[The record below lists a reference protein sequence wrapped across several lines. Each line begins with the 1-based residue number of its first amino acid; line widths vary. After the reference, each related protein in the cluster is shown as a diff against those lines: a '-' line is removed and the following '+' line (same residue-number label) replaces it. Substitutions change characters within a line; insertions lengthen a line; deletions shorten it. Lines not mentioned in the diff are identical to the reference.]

1 MTTLGICIGVSLII
15 TFGIFLLEDRVI
27 GLRGDS
33 KFKRFWRK
41 FIIGEYPDVW

>member
-1 MTTLGICIGVSLII
+1 MIILGICIAVSLTI
-15 TFGIFLLEDRVI
+15 TFGIFLLEDHVI

-41 FIIGEYPDVW
+41 HIIGDYPDIW